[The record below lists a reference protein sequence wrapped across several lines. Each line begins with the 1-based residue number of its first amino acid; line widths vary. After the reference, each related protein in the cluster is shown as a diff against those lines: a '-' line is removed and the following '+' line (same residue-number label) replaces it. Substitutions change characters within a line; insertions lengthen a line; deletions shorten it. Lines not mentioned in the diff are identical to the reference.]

1 MASTGRPR
9 GFGSNPPNGL
19 GRAEL
24 GGRHNLALHLGVI

>member
-9 GFGSNPPNGL
+9 GFGSDLPNES

-24 GGRHNLALHLGVI
+24 EGRHNLALHLGVI